1 MKEIVEQKT
10 KEIVEIIMDHNYN
23 SMSLLSGNTGSLF
36 LLSYYAE
43 HTKDDKYLE
52 VVEEIIV
59 DLYTNIN
66 NGNFHLDFSYSNG
79 VTGFLWALNNL
90 LESGHIDI
98 DFDSYFSDSIPSIA
112 NYMMEKTE
120 EKDFDFLHGA
130 LGPANFLLDIAKK
143 FPICFA
149 FLNEFNDK
157 LIASGIY
164 NPTQNTLHYISPILK
179 GAGEKENVINLSLSH
194 GMAATMH
201 YIVRC
206 LQHEELYSEV
216 LVEAL
221 KRMINVYRLNQ
232 NPIATNASYFPSWIK
247 LENHQ
252 PFTSRLAWCYGD
264 LGIGTELYRAG
275 EALNDTE
282 LKEYALTI
290 LKHTAQRREVVKENV
305 ADGNFCHGSCGL
317 SEVYRSIYQLTKE
330 QLFLET
336 ADYWFNVT
344 LDLAVHEDGIAGYKT
359 YLGGKKIYEYNSS
372 LLEGATGV
380 GMVFMATLL
389 QKELPWKK
397 ALML

>member
-1 MKEIVEQKT
+1 
-10 KEIVEIIMDHNYN
+10 
-23 SMSLLSGNTGSLF
+23 
-36 LLSYYAE
+36 
-43 HTKDDKYLE
+43 
-52 VVEEIIV
+52 
-59 DLYTNIN
+59 
-66 NGNFHLDFSYSNG
+66 
-79 VTGFLWALNNL
+79 
-90 LESGHIDI
+90 
-98 DFDSYFSDSIPSIA
+98 
-112 NYMMEKTE
+112 
-120 EKDFDFLHGA
+120 
-130 LGPANFLLDIAKK
+130 
-143 FPICFA
+143 
-149 FLNEFNDK
+149 
-157 LIASGIY
+157 
-164 NPTQNTLHYISPILK
+164 
-179 GAGEKENVINLSLSH
+179 
-194 GMAATMH
+194 
-201 YIVRC
+201 

-221 KRMINVYRLNQ
+221 KRIINVYRLNQ
-232 NPIATNASYFPSWIK
+232 NPIATNASYFPSWVK

-275 EALNDTE
+275 EALNDIE

-290 LKHTAQRREVVKENV
+290 LKHTVQRREVVKENV